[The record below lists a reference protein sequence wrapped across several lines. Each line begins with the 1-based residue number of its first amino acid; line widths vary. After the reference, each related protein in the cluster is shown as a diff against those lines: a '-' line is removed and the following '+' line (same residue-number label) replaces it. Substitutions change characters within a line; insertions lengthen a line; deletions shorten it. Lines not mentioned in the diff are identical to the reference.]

1 MSNLHTRVESLAR
14 VECLGVAPPPA
25 RRSCRGGGPGSKRPA
40 PALEPKIDLDRLDL
54 DRLVWDPEYRDE
66 IRHRL
71 NRYA

>member
-1 MSNLHTRVESLAR
+1 MVTVHTRVKG
-14 VECLGVAPPPA
+14 LGVVPPPA
-25 RRSCRGGGPGSKRPA
+25 RRPCRRGGSQGGPGSKRPA

-71 NRYA
+71 NRHA